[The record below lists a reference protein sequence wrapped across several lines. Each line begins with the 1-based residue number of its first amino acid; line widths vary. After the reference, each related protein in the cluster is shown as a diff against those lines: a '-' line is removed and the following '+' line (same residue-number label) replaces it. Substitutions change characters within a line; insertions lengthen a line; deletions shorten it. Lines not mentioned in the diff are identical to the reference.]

1 MIPIK
6 KISISALLLF
16 FFLGCGTPKT
26 QNIEEASKSYKDI
39 QGIKLSIVQK
49 LNDEEDR
56 PVTEK
61 IALFHQLKKESPN
74 LYDFKNEDELTMFGY
89 SALWAGN
96 VKDAISIF
104 KLIVSEF
111 PGSANAYDSLGEAYL
126 ADGQKDLSISNYQK
140 SLELNPDNFNAEDYI
155 ERILHPEIKI
165 ATPNEKFVKVYDQS
179 VYIADLEQMGKKLA
193 EVHPNVFKFISKEQ
207 FWQLIKEKQSEITPR
222 TTFGQFA
229 WMCSEIISSV
239 KCSHTSMESFFRE
252 SEMMPVSMHFPIQTR
267 WVNDQLFVINPLN
280 NKDIINIKDEITH
293 INGVPVKE
301 MMSEVYKH
309 IISQGQ
315 VQTTKKHAFNTW
327 FSCIIPYAL
336 NFPQEFEVSIK
347 GKTKPIKLKEAAERR
362 HIYDDPSIKPCPDY
376 LCLEIIEQDK
386 IAYMTIGSFN
396 YYPWNNLETFKK
408 FIDSSFT
415 EINENKIQNLVIDV
429 RMNGGGSRESSI
441 YLLKHL
447 VSKPF
452 TYYSRVEYPGKSG
465 MVDGE
470 TPEAPFDHRFKG
482 KLFFIIDGLG
492 NSTTGQFMSI
502 VKALNLGTIIGE
514 ELGSNQ
520 FCSAG
525 QTTCRL
531 SNTKLV
537 FHVANNTHVTSA
549 TELPDEKGILPDH
562 YVTQNID
569 DYLNRVD
576 VVRNFTLHLVKQSK

>member
-1 MIPIK
+1 MR
-6 KISISALLLF
+6 ISKTFYPTFGFLILF
-16 FFLGCGTPKT
+16 GCGTPKT
-26 QNIEEASKSYKDI
+26 QNMDVPPSNIVIEEGK
-39 QGIKLSIVQK
+39 KLSILQK
-49 LNDEEDR
+49 LNEKEDQS
-56 PVTEK
+56 VTEK

-96 VKDAISIF
+96 IKDAIAVF

-111 PGSANAYDSLGEAYL
+111 PNSANAYDSLGEAYL
-126 ADGQKDLSISNYQK
+126 ADGQKDLSVSYYKK
-140 SLELNPDNFNAEDYI
+140 SLELNPENFNAEDYL
-155 ERILHPEIKI
+155 EKILHPENKPL
-165 ATPNEKFVKVYDQS
+165 APSEKFVKVYDQMA
-179 VYIADLEQMGKKLA
+179 YIADLEQMGKKLS

-207 FWQLIKEKQSEITPR
+207 FWQLIKQKQSQFTPQ

-239 KCSHTSMESFFRE
+239 GCSHTSMESFFRE
-252 SEMMPVSMHFPIQTR
+252 SQMLPVSMHFPIQTR

-280 NKDIINIKDEITH
+280 NKDIVNIKDEITS
-293 INGVPVKE
+293 INGVSVKE

-309 IISQGQ
+309 IISQGK
-315 VQTTKKHAFNTW
+315 VQTTKKHTFNTW

-336 NFPQEFEVSIK
+336 DFPKTYEVKIK
-347 GKTKPIKLKEAAERR
+347 GKNEPIKLKEAAERR

-376 LCLEIIEQDK
+376 LCLEIIEQNK
-386 IAYMTIGSFN
+386 TAYMTISSFN
-396 YYPWNNLETFKK
+396 YYPWNNLSVFEK
-408 FIDSSFT
+408 FIDSSFI
-415 EINENKIQNLVIDV
+415 EIAKNNVQNLVIDV

-465 MVDGE
+465 LVDGE

-482 KLFFIIDGLG
+482 KVFFIIDGLG

-537 FHVANNTHVTSA
+537 FHIANNTHVTSA
-549 TELPDEKGILPDH
+549 TQLPDEKGILPNH
-562 YVTQNID
+562 NVTQSID
-569 DYLNRVD
+569 DYLNKVD
-576 VVRNFTLHLVKQSK
+576 VVRNFTLQLVEKSK